1 MKQEFSAFKKTN
13 THPSMPVD
21 RDVLNE
27 ARKNCAKATRMRH
40 ITERKLENQDDK
52 MEKSIEIVQ
61 KKTNEEI
68 FSALNELKE
77 KLNAK
82 VDKLESTLN
91 AKVDKLNA
99 GLDRNTKTL
108 RKLLEHFGINDED
121 DA

>member
-1 MKQEFSAFKKTN
+1 MSLEDLRIEVDDHEERITTLESSAFKKTN

-61 KKTNEEI
+61 RKTNEEI

-77 KLNAK
+77 NVNAKVAKLNAK
-82 VDKLESTLN
+82 VD
-91 AKVDKLNA
+91 
-99 GLDRNTKTL
+99 R
-108 RKLLEHFGINDED
+108 LLEHFGINDED